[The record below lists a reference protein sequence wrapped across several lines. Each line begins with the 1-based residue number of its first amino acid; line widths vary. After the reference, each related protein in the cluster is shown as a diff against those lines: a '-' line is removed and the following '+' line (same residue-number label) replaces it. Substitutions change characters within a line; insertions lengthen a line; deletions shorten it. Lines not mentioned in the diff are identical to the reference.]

1 MSEHLSTNVILAIA
15 TPISLLL
22 CLFLLYLYHYNHP
35 FCKRL
40 TRHVRKR
47 CTDIASSLET
57 GMIYG
62 TETEGLITFS
72 GGENLTVTNILE
84 APGEVVGKSGHS
96 TLYRAS
102 VPVGPTGTNAV
113 SVLLRFVRPGCAGKA
128 EEIVPI
134 VRMLGT
140 IRHPNLVPLRALY
153 VGPRGEKLFVH
164 PFYAAGTLARFLREG
179 VDETQKWDITCKISI
194 GIARGLDHL
203 HNGLPK
209 LVIHGNLKANNILL
223 DSNFQPR
230 LADFGLH
237 LLLNQTASQE
247 MLESAA
253 SNGYKPPEL
262 MKMKDVCPKSD
273 IFSFGV
279 VLLEMLSPKED
290 SVRDGSVLASEELH
304 VPTNFKDL
312 VLERKI
318 SDAFGTEILTK
329 NNSGAN
335 EERMQ
340 MLFRLATA
348 CCSPSPVLRPD
359 IKGVLRQLEEI
370 CR

>member
-1 MSEHLSTNVILAIA
+1 MSEHQTNVILAIA
-15 TPISLLL
+15 TPLSFLL
-22 CLFLLYLYHYNHP
+22 CLFFLYLYHYNHP

-40 TRHVRKR
+40 TRHFRKR
-47 CTDIASSLET
+47 CTDLASSLES

-62 TETEGLITFS
+62 TESEGLITFS
-72 GGENLTVTNILE
+72 GGENLTVGNILE

-102 VPVGPTGTNAV
+102 IPVGPSGTSSA
-113 SVLLRFVRPGCAGKA
+113 SVLLRFIRPGCAGRS

-134 VRMLGT
+134 LRMLGT

-153 VGPRGEKLFVH
+153 VGPRGEKLLVH
-164 PFYAAGTLARFLREG
+164 PFYVAGTLARFLREG

-203 HNGLPK
+203 HNGLSKP
-209 LVIHGNLKANNILL
+209 VIHGNLKANNILL

-230 LADFGLH
+230 LSDFGLQ
-237 LLLNQTASQE
+237 LLLNPSASQE

-253 SNGYKPPEL
+253 STGYKPPEL
-262 MKMKDVCPKSD
+262 MKLKDVSTKSD

-279 VLLEMLSPKED
+279 VLLEMLSPKEE

-318 SDAFGTEILTK
+318 SDAFGTGILTK
-329 NNSGAN
+329 NKGGAN
-335 EERMQ
+335 EARMQ
-340 MLFRLATA
+340 MLFRLTTA
-348 CCSPSPVLRPD
+348 CCSPSPLLRPD
-359 IKGVLRQLEEI
+359 IKAVLRQLEEI